1 MRILLV
7 HNRYQIS
14 GGEDT
19 VFAIERAMLEAK
31 GHEISTLEP
40 NNQEITGWS
49 RRLKTGLQAVYSRSA
64 KQRMSA
70 EISKFRPDI
79 VHVHNFFPLL
89 SPSIFSA
96 CCEAH
101 VPVVQTLH
109 NYRLLCPN
117 ALFFRDGHV
126 CEDCLGKVA
135 PWPGVL
141 HACYRGSRL
150 ATTPVAA
157 MLTIHRALKTW
168 IDDVDVYIALTEFSR
183 SKFVEG
189 GLPREKI
196 LVKPNFVHPVPATG
210 KGEGGFA
217 LFVGRICAE
226 KGVTALLSAWEKL
239 GDRMPLTIA
248 GDGPTAD
255 EVEAAT
261 RRSRGI
267 KWLGRVSHNRV
278 RELMQEAAAL
288 IFPSVCYETFGMS
301 IIEAFAAGTPVIASN
316 LGAMSSLVAHGRTGL
331 HFRAGDPVDLAVQ
344 VEWMSTH
351 PHEWRQMRQN
361 ARAEFEA
368 KYTVEKNYETLIHI
382 YETAIERVK
391 SAGMTR

>member
-1 MRILLV
+1 LRILLV

-19 VFAIERAMLEAK
+19 VFAAEKAMLETN

-40 NNQEITGWS
+40 SNLEITGWLS
-49 RRLKTGLQAVYSRSA
+49 QMKAGLRAIYSLSA
-64 KQRMSA
+64 QQRMSTK
-70 EISKFRPDI
+70 ISEFRPNI

-89 SPSIFSA
+89 SPSIYTA
-96 CCEAH
+96 CRQAR

-126 CEDCLGKVA
+126 CEDCLERIA

-150 ATTPVAA
+150 ATAPVAA

-168 IDDVDVYIALTEFSR
+168 MDNVDAYIALTEFSR
-183 SKFVEG
+183 QKFIEG

-196 LVKPNFVHPVPATG
+196 LVKPNFVYSAPATG

-217 LFVGRICAE
+217 LFVGRLSEE
-226 KGVTALLSAWEKL
+226 KGITTLLSAWEKL
-239 GDRMPLTIA
+239 GEEMPLKIA
-248 GDGPTAD
+248 GDGPLIN
-255 EVEAAT
+255 EVESAA
-261 RRSRGI
+261 RRCRGI
-267 KWLGRVSHNRV
+267 ERLGRVSHDCV
-278 RELMQEAAAL
+278 VELMQHAAVVV
-288 IFPSVCYETFGMS
+288 FPSVCYETFGVS

-316 LGAMSSLVAHGRTGL
+316 LGSMSSLVAHRRTGL
-331 HFRAGDPVDLAVQ
+331 LFRAGDPADLAAQ
-344 VEWMSTH
+344 VEWMVAH
-351 PHEWRQMRQN
+351 PHEWREMRRN

-368 KYTVEKNYETLIHI
+368 KYTAEKNYETLIHI
-382 YETAIERVK
+382 YETAIESVK
-391 SAGMTR
+391 SARMAR